1 MGWTKQKNINSKSF
15 AFFNAQNLV
24 VVADITALITCSSK
38 HNNED
43 DYAEE
48 EARMEREKMHSVRKC
63 GIWVQNKSKPQNN
76 L

>member
-1 MGWTKQKNINSKSF
+1 MENKSLNFKSF

-48 EARMEREKMHSVRKC
+48 EARMEREKMYSVRKC
-63 GIWVQNKSKPQNN
+63 GI
-76 L
+76 

>member
-1 MGWTKQKNINSKSF
+1 MENKSLNLKIF

-48 EARMEREKMHSVRKC
+48 EARMEREKMHSASKC
-63 GIWVQNKSKPQNN
+63 
-76 L
+76 